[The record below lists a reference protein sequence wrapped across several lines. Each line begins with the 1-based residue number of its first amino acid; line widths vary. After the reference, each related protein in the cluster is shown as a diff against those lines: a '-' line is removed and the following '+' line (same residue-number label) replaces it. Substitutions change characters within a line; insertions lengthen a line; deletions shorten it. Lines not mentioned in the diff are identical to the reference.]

1 MQKKK
6 AKQYAQMR
14 DEQFSL
20 FENYARQNGINSK
33 FLLVFKWLYHNPEG
47 ITQEFICKQT
57 YSSKQVIQSIVKN
70 YMGKGWL
77 YLEAIPNDKRRKLV
91 RMTELGAKEIAALIE
106 PLSLIEAKAM
116 SVLTKEQQKALLE
129 ATKIFTQEFKE
140 LLDSHH
146 AAKTNKMGWR
156 LVK

>member
-6 AKQYAQMR
+6 AKQYAHLR

-33 FLLVFKWLYHNPEG
+33 FLLVFKWIYNNPQG

-57 YSSKQVIQSIVKN
+57 YFSKQVIQSIVKN

-91 RMTELGAKEIAALIE
+91 RMTDLGAKELAALIE
-106 PLSLIEAKAM
+106 PLSIIEAKAM
-116 SVLTKEQQKALLE
+116 SVLTKEQQKAFLE
-129 ATKIFTQEFKE
+129 ATQIFTKEFKE
-140 LLDSHH
+140 LLDSRH
-146 AAKTNKMGWR
+146 AAQNNQMSWK

>member
-20 FENYARQNGINSK
+20 FENYAQQNGINSK

-47 ITQEFICKQT
+47 ITQEFIYKQT

-116 SVLTKEQQKALLE
+116 SVLTKEQQKAFLE
-129 ATKIFTQEFKE
+129 ATKIFTKEFKE